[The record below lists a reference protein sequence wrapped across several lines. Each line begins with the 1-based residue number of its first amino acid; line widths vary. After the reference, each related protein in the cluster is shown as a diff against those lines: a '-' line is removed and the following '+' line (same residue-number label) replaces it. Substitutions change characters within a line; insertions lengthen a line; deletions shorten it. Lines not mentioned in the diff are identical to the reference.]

1 MDTTS
6 KIYSKAEEMFMRY
19 GVRSVTMDDL
29 SRAIGISK
37 KTLYQSVENKEDLI
51 NKVITFIL
59 MKEAEVMGVIRKKAK
74 DAIEEV
80 VMISRHVN
88 KMLQSINPA
97 AMYDLQKYY
106 TQQFDLMRSL
116 NDQMVYTIIK
126 ENMDKGI
133 EEGFYRA
140 NFNTEIIAKLYV
152 GQADLIID
160 TQIFPTVK
168 YDLTN
173 VHREFVMHHL
183 HSITTEKGKERLKTI
198 FQD

>member
-1 MDTTS
+1 MDTTN

-19 GVRSVTMDDL
+19 GVKSVTMDDL

-59 MKEAEVMGVIRKKAK
+59 MKEAEVMGVIRTKAK

-116 NDQMVYTIIK
+116 NDKMVYTIIK

-133 EEGFYRA
+133 EEGFYRN

-160 TQIFPTVK
+160 TQIFPTAK
-168 YDLTN
+168 YDLMN

-183 HSITTEKGKERLKTI
+183 YSITTEKGKERLETI

>member
-1 MDTTS
+1 MNTTN

-19 GVRSVTMDDL
+19 GIKSVTMDDL

-37 KTLYQSVENKEDLI
+37 KTLYQSVDNKEDLI
-51 NKVITFIL
+51 NKVISFIL
-59 MKEAEVMGVIRKKAK
+59 TKECDVMEVIQKKAK

-106 TQQFDLMRSL
+106 TQQFELMRSL
-116 NDQMVYTIIK
+116 NDQMIYSIIK
-126 ENMDKGI
+126 ENMEKGI
-133 EEGFYRA
+133 KEGFYRD
-140 NFNTEIIAKLYV
+140 NFSTEIIAKLYV
-152 GQADLIID
+152 GQADMIID
-160 TQIFPTVK
+160 TRIFPTKK
-168 YDLTN
+168 YDLMN

-183 HSITTEKGKERLKTI
+183 YSITTDKGKKRLETI

>member
-1 MDTTS
+1 
-6 KIYSKAEEMFMRY
+6 
-19 GVRSVTMDDL
+19 
-29 SRAIGISK
+29 
-37 KTLYQSVENKEDLI
+37 
-51 NKVITFIL
+51 
-59 MKEAEVMGVIRKKAK
+59 MKEAEVMGIIRKKAK

-116 NDQMVYTIIK
+116 NDKMVYTIIK

-133 EEGFYRA
+133 EEGFYRN

-160 TQIFPTVK
+160 TQIFPTAK
-168 YDLTN
+168 YDLMN

-183 HSITTEKGKERLKTI
+183 YSITTEKGKERLETI

>member
-19 GVRSVTMDDL
+19 GVKSVTMDDL

-88 KMLQSINPA
+88 KMLQAINPA

-160 TQIFPTVK
+160 TQIFPTTK
-168 YDLTN
+168 YNLTN

-183 HSITTEKGKERLKTI
+183 YSITTEKGKERLETI

>member
-19 GVRSVTMDDL
+19 GVKSVTMDDL

-37 KTLYQSVENKEDLI
+37 KTLYQSVDNKEDLI

-59 MKEAEVMGVIRKKAK
+59 TKECDVMNIIQTKAK

-88 KMLQSINPA
+88 KLLQSINPA

-106 TQQFDLMRSL
+106 TRQFELMRSL
-116 NDQMVYTIIK
+116 NDQMIYSIIRD
-126 ENMDKGI
+126 NLDKGI
-133 EEGFYRA
+133 KEGFYRD
-140 NFNTEIIAKLYV
+140 NFNPEIIAKLYV

-160 TQIFPTVK
+160 TQIFPAK
-168 YDLTN
+168 QYDLTN

-183 HSITTEKGKERLKTI
+183 YSITTEKGKERLEKI
-198 FQD
+198 FKD

>member
-1 MDTTS
+1 MDTTN

-19 GVRSVTMDDL
+19 GVKSVTMDDL

-59 MKEAEVMGVIRKKAK
+59 MKEAEVMGVIRTKAK

-133 EEGFYRA
+133 EEGFYRN

-160 TQIFPTVK
+160 TQIFPTAK
-168 YDLTN
+168 YDLMN

-183 HSITTEKGKERLKTI
+183 YSITTEKGKERLETI

>member
-1 MDTTS
+1 MDTTN

-19 GVRSVTMDDL
+19 GVKSVTMDDL

-59 MKEAEVMGVIRKKAK
+59 MKEAEVMGIIRKKAK

-116 NDQMVYTIIK
+116 NDKMVYTIIK

-133 EEGFYRA
+133 EEGFYRN

-160 TQIFPTVK
+160 TQIFPTAK
-168 YDLTN
+168 YDLMN

-183 HSITTEKGKERLKTI
+183 YSITTEKGKERLETI

>member
-1 MDTTS
+1 MDTTN

-19 GVRSVTMDDL
+19 GVKSVTMDDL

-59 MKEAEVMGVIRKKAK
+59 MKEAKVMGVIRTKAK

-88 KMLQSINPA
+88 KMLQAINPA

-133 EEGFYRA
+133 KEGFYRN

-160 TQIFPTVK
+160 TQIFPTTK
-168 YDLTN
+168 YDLMN

-183 HSITTEKGKERLKTI
+183 YSITTEKGKERLETI